1 MTSVRLCNNWCS
13 RQKVKKKRIILISF
27 KFCIIPLFHIKR
39 ITETDRH
46 QTKDRLTFQGAKK
59 QSLHIRT
66 PQDSRAGSALA
77 TATDGCTTSA
87 TNSGP
92 HQPPH
97 LTLVTTLAMCS
108 PSRYPSLPASI
119 ESTSHR
125 CSSGQSSIALPRRIC
140 GGRYRCC
147 TGGSGTAVR
156 GSREVG

>member
-1 MTSVRLCNNWCS
+1 VTSVRLCNNWCS

-46 QTKDRLTFQGAKK
+46 QTKDRPTFQGAKK
-59 QSLHIRT
+59 QSLRIRT

-77 TATDGCTTSA
+77 TATDGCTANA

-97 LTLVTTLAMCS
+97 LTLVTTLATCS
-108 PSRYPSLPASI
+108 PSRYPSLPAGV
-119 ESTSHR
+119 ESTDRR
-125 CSSGQSSIALPRRIC
+125 CSSDQSSIALPSVSVAVDIDVVPEVQGRR
-140 GGRYRCC
+140 
-147 TGGSGTAVR
+147 
-156 GSREVG
+156 